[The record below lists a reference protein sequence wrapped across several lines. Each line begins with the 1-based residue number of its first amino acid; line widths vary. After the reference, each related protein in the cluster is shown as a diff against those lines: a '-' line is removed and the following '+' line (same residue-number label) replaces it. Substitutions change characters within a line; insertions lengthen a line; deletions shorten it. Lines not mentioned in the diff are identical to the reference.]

1 MINIINQSKYIKIS
15 INIYVMK
22 HSERTRM
29 LSSDAFYLT
38 VLLNFKRLL
47 PKILCCIFLYKPV
60 NKYL

>member
-1 MINIINQSKYIKIS
+1 
-15 INIYVMK
+15 MK
-22 HSERTRM
+22 HSERTRN

-47 PKILCCIFLYKPV
+47 PKILCYIFLCKLV